1 MEAALR
7 YLDYRPRSTAE
18 VRRRLRRDRYSSPHT
33 EQVLRRCSEL
43 GYLND
48 QAFAEAWIR
57 DRIRLKPCGTVR
69 LRSELMRRG
78 LRTEDIDAAI
88 AEVFEEEQVSD
99 ATLLQEVAE
108 RRWVR
113 LQSSKASKAP
123 TRLFTYLTRR
133 GFAAPAA
140 REAVRRLSATGDD
153 HT

>member
-7 YLDYRPRSTAE
+7 YLAYRPRSTAE

-33 EQVLRRCSEL
+33 ERVLRRCSEL

-48 QAFAEAWIR
+48 QTFAEAWIR

-78 LRTEDIDAAI
+78 VRTDDIDAAI
-88 AEVFEEEQVSD
+88 AAVFEEEQVSD

-113 LQSSKASKAP
+113 LQSSNTAKAP
-123 TRLFTYLTRR
+123 VRLFTYLTRR
-133 GFAAPAA
+133 GFTAAAA
-140 REAVRRLSATGDD
+140 REAVRRLSVAGDD